1 MTVSVVLGLALQAA
15 ALFIVRTA
23 IRGQWLRHTGALLLL
38 IATAYHGL
46 TEVIQAIFPG
56 RNRFYR
62 DLVPQDAIDNWII
75 LVSVA
80 LLLYAVAY
88 AAALRR
94 RCDPAADAAPVSIS
108 AFNLKWLL
116 LLTVPLVLLALQGAA
131 FVDTTAQ
138 SAPDDG
144 YVVGGLVVEFLV
156 FVAAVTGAVAVVRL
170 GTRWVLPILLIE
182 AALLSAIGTRTTI
195 VAVCIMVL
203 YGAALAGARPPRKQL
218 TAAVLVV
225 ALLAMV
231 VSSTRAAVGRDAFEG
246 DRGAGDRLSALTAGA
261 AALPSAAGVDAVLD
275 DFVYRLDGNAF
286 GAAVLESL
294 DEGAQPV
301 GVATIVDSVLLAVPS
316 ALYPAKLDRPVIHR
330 SEKSYYIARF
340 QELPTNRDLLPTIY
354 GTMLGFGGPVVF
366 LLLAALL
373 GLGMARLDRWL
384 TRTASPVVFLLSM
397 GVVQAVLTYE
407 RATNG
412 AVLALRGV
420 LLLALVL
427 AIGRWLLVQRHG
439 RATAPA
445 SPAAP

>member
-1 MTVSVVLGLALQAA
+1 MTVSVTLGLSLQVTALI
-15 ALFIVRTA
+15 IVRSA

-38 IATAYHGL
+38 VATAYHGL

-62 DLVPQDAIDNWII
+62 DLVPQGAIDNWII

-94 RCDPAADAAPVSIS
+94 SGPPADTVAVSVS

-116 LLTVPLVLLALQGAA
+116 VLAVPLILLALQGAA

-182 AALLSAIGTRTTI
+182 AVLLSAVGTRTMI
-195 VAVCIMVL
+195 VAVCVMVL
-203 YGAALAGARPPRKQL
+203 YGAALAGVRLPRKQL

-225 ALLAMV
+225 ALIAMV
-231 VSSTRAAVGRDAFEG
+231 VSSTRAVVGRDSFEG
-246 DRGAGDRLSALTAGA
+246 DQGAGDRLSALTAGA

-301 GVATIVDSVLLAVPS
+301 GVTTIVDSVLLAVPS

-384 TRTASPVVFLLSM
+384 TRSASPVVFLLSM

-420 LLLALVL
+420 LLLMLALAL
-427 AIGRWLLVQRHG
+427 GRWLLVQRHG